1 MGVSLYT
8 VKQHHLPSNRITTS
22 LRMKIAVLFSLVVL
36 LLVAFLRPASG
47 CDCVKF
53 LSTRDQLPTTLAEAG
68 VKNPSC
74 GTNAACA
81 KAACANASADVKKL
95 IKEHI
100 QQHCTGADC
109 AGTTC

>member
-1 MGVSLYT
+1 
-8 VKQHHLPSNRITTS
+8 
-22 LRMKIAVLFSLVVL
+22 MKIAVLFPLVVL
-36 LLVAFLRPASG
+36 LLVAFLKPASASG

-53 LSTRDQLPTTLAEAG
+53 LSTRDQLPTVLAQAG

-74 GTNAACA
+74 GTNEACA

-109 AGTTC
+109 AGTLEAHAWGNHFQS